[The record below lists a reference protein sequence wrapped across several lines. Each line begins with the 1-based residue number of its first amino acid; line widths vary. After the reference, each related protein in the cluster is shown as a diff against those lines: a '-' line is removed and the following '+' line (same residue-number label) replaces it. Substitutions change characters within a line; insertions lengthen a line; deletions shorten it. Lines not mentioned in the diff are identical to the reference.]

1 MNNFNL
7 ISLRCLINE
16 RMQRKLFILK
26 IILMSKH
33 RRTKSSDNYY
43 QKNHEFLVKDDDFEY
58 NETKLIIER
67 I

>member
-1 MNNFNL
+1 
-7 ISLRCLINE
+7 
-16 RMQRKLFILK
+16 MQRKLFILK